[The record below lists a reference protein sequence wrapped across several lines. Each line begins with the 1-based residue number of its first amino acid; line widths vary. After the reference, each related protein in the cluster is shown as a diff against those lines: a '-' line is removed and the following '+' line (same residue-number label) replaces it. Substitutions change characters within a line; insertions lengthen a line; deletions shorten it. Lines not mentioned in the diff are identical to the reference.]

1 MTLTLTV
8 IDDQYQGN
16 AGDGVKTIR
25 FTGSFTNP
33 YTAGGESVTLSTYFP
48 HKFLGGNPAACINPS
63 VAIALAG
70 VGATAAFRGDPNT
83 TLVAKVQ
90 LFNAGLSGTSSA
102 GLFVDNTTA
111 DISTLTTTIM
121 AQGY

>member
-8 IDDQYQGN
+8 IDDQYGN
-16 AGDGVKTIR
+16 NGGDGVKRMR

-33 YTAGGESVTLSTYFP
+33 YTAGGEAVTLTSYFKT
-48 HKFLGGNPAACINPS
+48 KFLGGNPAAIINGN

-70 VGATAAFRGDPNT
+70 VGATARFRGDPNT
-83 TLVAKVQ
+83 TLAAKIQ
-90 LFNAGLSGTSSA
+90 LFNAGLSGTAAA

-111 DISTLTTTIM
+111 DLSTLTTTIH
-121 AQGY
+121 AEGY